1 MQNETHIINAK
12 ENNTWNKFL
21 DQIPKNK
28 KDVYYH
34 ANDANLYN
42 NKICKAKCFVY
53 KSKENIFFYPFIKRN
68 ILNTNYYDSITP
80 YGYGGP
86 IIKFNDKNF
95 LIEALNSYSSYLK
108 ENNIICE
115 QIKFHPLLKNYKIF
129 QEIKTHKIYSACKTV
144 TVDCQ
149 LKPEFMWSNI
159 YKKSNKE
166 KIKKI
171 QKKNAK
177 VFFSKDI
184 KAMLKFTEIYN
195 ENLKSINAE
204 KKYFFDLNYFNSISN
219 NLNQNFFIAHLEIEG
234 EILASQIVI
243 YGTNFGHTHLQGTS
257 PKGKKLGVTNLLKH
271 EVIMRAKKLNL
282 QYLNFGGGRTND
294 KDDSLLQFKSGFSS
308 TFSEFYLGEKI
319 YRNDLYQELTNNLE
333 KKKFFSYRNDNF
345 IS

>member
-1 MQNETHIINAK
+1 MKNETHIINAN
-12 ENNTWNKFL
+12 EDSLWNKFL
-21 DQIPKNK
+21 DLIPSNK
-28 KDVYYH
+28 QDVYYQ
-34 ANDANLYN
+34 ANYVNLYN
-42 NKICKAKCFVY
+42 NKICEPKCFIY
-53 KSKENIFFYPFIKRN
+53 KSKENLFFYPFIKRN
-68 ILNTNYYDSITP
+68 ILDTNYYDSITP

-86 IIKFNDKNF
+86 IIKFDDKSF
-95 LIEALNSYSSYLK
+95 LLEALNSCSSYL
-108 ENNIICE
+108 EESNIICE
-115 QIKFHPLLKNYKIF
+115 QIKFHPLLKNYEIF
-129 QEIKTHKIYSACKTV
+129 QEIKTHKIYRACKTV

-149 LKPEFMWSNI
+149 LEPEFMCSNI

-177 VFFSKDI
+177 IIFLKDI
-184 KAMLKFTEIYN
+184 NAMYKFSEIYN